1 MHGHTL
7 FGKGGK
13 VGPDLTTFR
22 RDDLDT
28 MLLSIVNPSA
38 EIREG
43 YVTYSIATE
52 DGRSLS
58 GVLIDQD
65 KNVVVIRG
73 ADGKDLS
80 IPRGEIEEMKPSKA
94 SIMPEGLLKSMNEQQ
109 LRDLFAYLRT
119 TQPLID

>member
-1 MHGHTL
+1 
-7 FGKGGK
+7 
-13 VGPDLTTFR
+13 
-22 RDDLDT
+22 
-28 MLLSIVNPSA
+28 MLLNIVNPSA

-43 YVTYSIATE
+43 YVSYNIATE
-52 DGRSLS
+52 DGRSLL

-73 ADGKDLS
+73 ADGKDVS

-94 SIMPEGLLKSMNEQQ
+94 SIMPEGLLRSMSEQQ
-109 LRDLFAYLRT
+109 IRDLFAYLRT